1 MLFLGGWLGAAL
13 PPLVWLLIKGFAVA
27 FAIAMLRFVAVSMK
41 LDKLLTQ
48 SWLFILPLS
57 ILNLMVTVIIFV
69 R

>member
-1 MLFLGGWLGAAL
+1 MASH
-13 PPLVWLLIKGFAVA
+13 KEFAVA
-27 FAIAMLRFVAVSMK
+27 FTIAMFRFVAVSMK

-57 ILNLMVTVIIFV
+57 ILNLMITVIIFV